1 MEMKDLKNT
10 HGMPVRIIS
19 MILAI
24 LFLITFCIAGCARDN
39 GNEPDESSS
48 QVSNETSETA
58 VETKLSDVLGF
69 EFPAANRSFNI
80 LYAEG
85 YMEPDFCVDLFDI

>member
-1 MEMKDLKNT
+1 
-10 HGMPVRIIS
+10 
-19 MILAI
+19 MILATVPHY
-24 LFLITFCIAGCARDN
+24 LLHRRMCRDN